1 MKNTASSLRVQNDEK
16 SYRREKPNFGFLKL
30 SRLLDTT
37 NPKYYMFLDRI
48 LSVLSICVGF
58 MGQNSN
64 WDEKSLLESIE

>member
-30 SRLLDTT
+30 SHLLDTT

>member
-1 MKNTASSLRVQNDEK
+1 MKNTDSFLRVKNDEK
-16 SYRREKPNFGFLKL
+16 SYIREKPTFGFLKL
-30 SRLLDTT
+30 SRPLGMT